1 MKIITLTINPA
12 LDKSAQ
18 IEEIK
23 PEQKLRCHSIKY
35 QPGGGGVNV
44 SRVLQRLGISTNC
57 VFASGGGTGK
67 HLNKLIQA
75 EGIQTEA
82 IYTSTPTRE
91 NFSVIDSSTGLQY
104 RFGMPGTPLSAAELD
119 SISDYVVKHL
129 NEGDYLVL
137 SGSLA
142 EETPADF
149 YAKLIN
155 QLSSKN
161 VRVVLDSS
169 GPALKQAL
177 TECVFLIKPNQNE
190 LAQLAGRELNN
201 ITDMEQYAL
210 ELINQTKLT
219 YVVVS
224 MGAKGAF
231 IVSKSGVV
239 HQAIPKVDVKST
251 IGAGDSM
258 LAGIIYGIT
267 KNYSTEMMLKWGVA
281 CGVAATMAEGTD
293 LARLDSINDVLDRLQ
308 DVNPS

>member
-1 MKIITLTINPA
+1 MKVITLTINPA

-44 SRVLQRLGISTNC
+44 SRVLQRLGIPSNC
-57 VFASGGGTGK
+57 VFTSGGSTGD
-67 HLNKLIQA
+67 HLDKLIQA

-82 IYTSTPTRE
+82 IYTNTPTRE
-91 NFSVIDSSTGLQY
+91 NFAVIDTSTGLQY
-104 RFGMPGTPLSAAELD
+104 RFGMPGTPLSAAELET
-119 SISDYVVKHL
+119 ISACMINQL

-142 EETPADF
+142 EDTPPDF
-149 YAKLIN
+149 YAQLIK
-155 QLSSKN
+155 QLSSKS
-161 VRVVLDSS
+161 VRVILDSS

-177 TECVFLIKPNQNE
+177 NESVYLIKPNQNE
-190 LAQLAGRELNN
+190 LSQLAGRELKD
-201 ITDMEQYAL
+201 IADMERYAL

-224 MGAKGAF
+224 VGAKGAF

-258 LAGIIYGIT
+258 LAGIIYGLAN
-267 KNYSTEMMLKWGVA
+267 NYPTDIMLKWGVA
-281 CGVAATMAEGTD
+281 CGVAATMSEGTD
-293 LARLDSINDVLDRLQ
+293 LARLDTINDVFGRLKN
-308 DVNPS
+308 DNSF